1 MKAEIE
7 NAPDAANVGAL
18 VKQAITDVTNANK
31 IVADFSVITSISPQ
45 TLTKKRTLGADS
57 KIKSDTVAQMTKG
70 NAVNVSATSVQ
81 QVADILDRL
90 KHNQAVTW
98 GIHTSTKAEVQLLSS
113 KLYEEHGKPDNALT
127 RTNLHYRWGATSG
140 VMMLDCDNQTLSKA
154 DFIKAVNDVIQL
166 DNVAHIWRPSS
177 SSYIYNGNEQI
188 NGLTGQRLYIFVAD
202 ASDIP
207 RAGKILFERL
217 WLNNHGYYD
226 ISKAG
231 SYLSRSP
238 IDAAV
243 FQPSRLDFAAGS
255 HCIPPLEQR
264 PVATECHKGQ
274 SLDTK
279 AALPELSARQQKILA
294 EIMIDAKAPYAE
306 KVKEIRAVFS
316 HDKAIANLTKQGIT
330 EPTDEQLTTAK
341 NSVLR
346 AINMHVLAGDFIITL
361 ADGKEISIGD
371 ALDDPEQYHGAIT
384 KDPLEP
390 DYNNHSNT
398 GKLYLQGQSPR
409 LFSQAHGGKTYK
421 LMRQPRRLE
430 HIGGKMTDTTLQT
443 LRLMRAL
450 PDYYDMGDQL
460 VSIKDGNV
468 ISFSEPLLEHELG
481 AIAQYWQWH
490 KTDKSVYEK
499 LIDPPSKVIKQIL
512 AMNKYRNL
520 KPLNAVINAP
530 TITHDDHIVSK
541 QGYDAA
547 TQLYLDCL
555 DHGVSVPAL
564 VNEQD
569 AIAAYHELMKPFG
582 TFDFADD
589 VSRSV
594 ALSAI
599 LTAITR
605 PTQPTAPAFAF
616 DAPKQGS
623 GKTYFCECLG
633 LLATGTAP
641 AMTPSI
647 EKNEDEIRKTLLS
660 MAMEG
665 RRFIIW
671 DNVMGHFNSATIASF
686 LTSERVSG
694 RILGQSQNIEVAH
707 RAMFLFTGNNIT
719 LVGDMPRRVLTCRFD
734 TGIENPTQA
743 KRDLSAINGLK
754 PAAYI
759 VRNRYKLAAAA
770 ITLIRGYLQSDAHH
784 KGGLAKDRLSSFED
798 WDTVARQPVLWLAQ
812 QVDGLTDP
820 KRSIDANMDTDPEHE
835 TLSELLDAIYQWQ
848 VNKPFTARALSD
860 YLTRVHFDHPL
871 HEVLQDLNG
880 GKPLT
885 TRSIGMVL
893 KFRHGRIASGLKL
906 EQSKVSTKGNYFR
919 VIRVQ
924 PHA

>member
-1 MKAEIE
+1 MGANMIDIK
-7 NAPDAANVGAL
+7 NAPNVGAL
-18 VKQAITDVTNANK
+18 VRYEQFNTQIIANLS
-31 IVADFSVITSISPQ
+31 IITSITPK
-45 TLTKKRTLGADS
+45 TLTKKRMLGANGDM
-57 KIKSDTVAQMTKG
+57 ITDTIAQMTEGK
-70 NAVNVSATSVQ
+70 ALNVSITSIQ
-81 QVADILDRL
+81 QLANILDSL
-90 KHNQAVTW
+90 EHNQAVTW
-98 GIHTSTKAEVQLLSS
+98 GIHAGKNNETLLLSS
-113 KLYEEHGKPDNALT
+113 KIYKEQGGPDNALT
-127 RTNLHYRWGATSG
+127 RTNNHFRWGNHGG
-140 VMMLDCDNQTLSKA
+140 VMMLDCDDKTLSKA
-154 DFIKAVNDVIQL
+154 DFIKAVNEVIPL
-166 DNVAHIWRPSS
+166 NNIPYIWRPSS
-177 SSYIYNGNEQI
+177 SSYIYNGNEQLT
-188 NGLTGQRLYIFVAD
+188 GLSGQRLYIFVAD
-202 ASDIP
+202 ASDIA

-217 WLNNHGYYD
+217 WLNGHGYYE

-231 SYLSRSP
+231 GYLSRSP

-255 HCIPPLEQR
+255 HCIKPLEQR
-264 PVATECHKGQ
+264 AVATECHEGQ
-274 SLDTK
+274 PLDTK
-279 AALPELSARQQKILA
+279 AALPELTTKQQKTLA
-294 EIMIDAKAPYAE
+294 EIKIQAKAPYADE
-306 KVKEIRAVFS
+306 VAEIRAVFS

-330 EPTDEQLTTAK
+330 EPTDDQLTTAK
-341 NSVLR
+341 NNVLR
-346 AINMHVLAGDFIITL
+346 TINMDVLAGDFIITL
-361 ADGKEISIGD
+361 ADGKQISIGD
-371 ALDDPEQYHGAIT
+371 ALDNPEQYHGAIT

-390 DYNNHSNT
+390 DYSNYSNT

-430 HIGGKMTDTTLQT
+430 HVGGKMTDTTLQT
-443 LRLMRAL
+443 LQLMRTL

-460 VSIKDGNV
+460 ITIKDGN
-468 ISFSEPLLEHELG
+468 IIPFSEPLLEHELG
-481 AIAQYWQWH
+481 AIAQYWQWQ
-490 KTDKSVYEK
+490 KTGKIMHER

-512 AMNKYRNL
+512 SMNKYRYL

-530 TITHDDHIVSK
+530 TITHDDYIVSK
-541 QGYDAA
+541 QGYDAVS
-547 TQLYLDCL
+547 QLYLDCL

-564 VNEQD
+564 INEQD

-605 PTQPTAPAFAF
+605 PTQATAPAFAF

-694 RILGQSQNIEVAH
+694 RILGQTQNIEVAH
-707 RAMFLFTGNNIT
+707 RAMFLLTGNNIT

-734 TGIENPTQA
+734 TGIENPTKA
-743 KRDLSAINGLK
+743 KRNLSAIDGLK

-759 VRNRYKLAAAA
+759 RYNRYKLATAA
-770 ITLIRGYLQSDAHH
+770 ITLIRGYLQSETYS
-784 KGGLAKDRLSSFED
+784 KYRLAEDSLSGFES
-798 WDTVARQPVLWLAQ
+798 WDTVARQPVLWLST
-812 QVDGLTDP
+812 QVAGLTDP
-820 KRSIDANMDTDPEHE
+820 KRSIDDNMAKDPEHE
-835 TLSELLDAIYQWQ
+835 TLSQLLACIYKWRSNIIFNARELHDQAIRNAQID
-848 VNKPFTARALSD
+848 ND
-860 YLTRVHFDHPL
+860 
-871 HEVLQDLNG
+871 LQEILLDLNG
-880 GKPLT
+880 GKPLSS
-885 TRSIGMVL
+885 RSVGMML
-893 KFRHGRIASGLKL
+893 RFRHGRIADGLKL
-906 EQSKVSTKGNYFR
+906 ELCKESTRGNSFKVTKL
-919 VIRVQ
+919 
-924 PHA
+924 A